1 MNGKEEG
8 GKYYISQTCD
18 QQRLEARK
26 VVFSWECLNIFVT
39 GFSSILYVFV
49 SFIRVPGRMRRA
61 LL

>member
-1 MNGKEEG
+1 M
-8 GKYYISQTCD
+8 SQTCD